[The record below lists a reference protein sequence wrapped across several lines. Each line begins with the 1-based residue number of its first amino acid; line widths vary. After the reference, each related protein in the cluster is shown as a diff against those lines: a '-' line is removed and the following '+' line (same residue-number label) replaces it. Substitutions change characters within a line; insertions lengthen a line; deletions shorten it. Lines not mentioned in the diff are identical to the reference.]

1 MSETPAAPVASPEGP
16 LRPSMARGLWVFVLT
31 LLLCLID
38 RAVNGEMPEPWP
50 LWPAAAVGLA
60 LAWRS
65 GLRWLIPPALGAAVF
80 ALLMAST
87 PWDAL
92 ALILGALAGPW
103 LGIEVQ
109 RRLERWHPVQSA
121 SQGARRFIALI
132 LCIVVPTTMLFSM
145 VVGHWGPSASF
156 RQRITDFPF
165 GLPALGMWLSGG
177 LILLILTPA
186 MLALINARAECNP
199 SLVENPA
206 AERWFDVP
214 VVAIAFVLSLLVL
227 TLTAFSQH
235 ALASILL
242 HGCIPVLMASALR
255 NEARSHALTVFLCI
269 LPLVAVGVQLG
280 HHQWPDHLLDTLWFE
295 AQMGAL
301 LLCAAAVAMLAQA
314 MAADRAQA
322 LGRSA
327 RQAREDARTGLLND
341 RGLIA
346 DLGAALN
353 AQDRSALGLIG
364 IQLDNLPAIQELC
377 GPLEVSRLESRVASA
392 LAQIAPPRSDS
403 ASIGSC
409 VLTARWSEQRFVL
422 VAPSRT
428 VSEVRHLARELYVRL
443 SGDPY
448 TGEHDRLSLQV
459 SVGGLLVD
467 AGIALQAEECMAAI
481 DDALGI
487 ASSVRDPKLFVEPL
501 SQSML
506 ASRRQQHDR
515 TEQLRDA
522 IREGRL
528 ELYAQGL
535 VDPDAPAGC
544 LSYEILTRLR
554 DREGEIVQP
563 PEFMPLALKAQLLS
577 KLDRAVI
584 HRTFE
589 WLAVNPQALARTHKC
604 SINLSGASLDDP
616 GLPTYVRDMR
626 LAHDIPAQRIVF
638 EITESEAIRH
648 AAAAS
653 RLVDELKAD
662 GFGIALDDF
671 GTGLATFEYLKRFP
685 LDYLKIDG
693 SFIRN
698 LTQDGLDEEIVIST
712 LRVAQK
718 LKLRAVAEHV
728 QTEEV
733 RRRLQELGVRYLQ
746 GDLFGRAGPIGALF
760 ETDAP
765 VQLHDRNTQAA
776 QSEPALRSTRI
787 S

>member
-1 MSETPAAPVASPEGP
+1 
-16 LRPSMARGLWVFVLT
+16 
-31 LLLCLID
+31 
-38 RAVNGEMPEPWP
+38 
-50 LWPAAAVGLA
+50 
-60 LAWRS
+60 
-65 GLRWLIPPALGAAVF
+65 
-80 ALLMAST
+80 
-87 PWDAL
+87 
-92 ALILGALAGPW
+92 
-103 LGIEVQ
+103 
-109 RRLERWHPVQSA
+109 
-121 SQGARRFIALI
+121 
-132 LCIVVPTTMLFSM
+132 
-145 VVGHWGPSASF
+145 
-156 RQRITDFPF
+156 
-165 GLPALGMWLSGG
+165 
-177 LILLILTPA
+177 
-186 MLALINARAECNP
+186 
-199 SLVENPA
+199 
-206 AERWFDVP
+206 
-214 VVAIAFVLSLLVL
+214 
-227 TLTAFSQH
+227 
-235 ALASILL
+235 
-242 HGCIPVLMASALR
+242 MASALR

-269 LPLVAVGVQLG
+269 LPLVAVAVQLG

-301 LLCAAAVAMLAQA
+301 LLCATAVAMLAQA

-322 LGRSA
+322 LGRTA

-364 IQLDNLPAIQELC
+364 IHLDNLPAIQELC

-392 LAQIAPPRSDS
+392 LAQIAPPQSDS
-403 ASIGSC
+403 RSVGSC
-409 VLTARWSEQRFVL
+409 VLTARWSEQRFVF
-422 VAPSRT
+422 VAPART

-459 SVGGLLVD
+459 SVGGLLID

-481 DDALGI
+481 DDALAI

-765 VQLHDRNTQAA
+765 VRLHDRHPQGTEP
-776 QSEPALRSTRI
+776 EPALRSAGI

>member
-1 MSETPAAPVASPEGP
+1 MSDSTATPATHPESP
-16 LRPSMARGLWVFVLT
+16 LRPSLARGLWVFVLT
-31 LLLCLID
+31 LLLCVID

-50 LWPAAAVGLA
+50 LWPAAAIA
-60 LAWRS
+60 LAMAWRY
-65 GLRWLIPPALGAAVF
+65 GPQWILPPAMAAVVF
-80 ALLMAST
+80 AFLIAST
-87 PWDAL
+87 PFDAV
-92 ALILGALAGPW
+92 ALSLGAVLGPW
-103 LGIEVQ
+103 LGIRLQ
-109 RRLERWHPVQSA
+109 HRLERWHPAPSA
-121 SQGARRFIALI
+121 FQGAQRFLG
-132 LCIVVPTTMLFSM
+132 LVLGVVVPISLLFSLLI
-145 VVGHWGPSASF
+145 GYFGPGISF
-156 RQRITDFPF
+156 RQRITDFPL

-186 MLALINARAECNP
+186 MLALLDVGGARPNTDAP
-199 SLVENPA
+199 PQSR

-214 VVAIAFVLSLLVL
+214 VVAAAFLLSLLVL
-227 TLTAFSQH
+227 GLTAFSEH
-235 ALASILL
+235 ALAAVLL
-242 HGCIPVLMASALR
+242 HCCIPVLVASALR

-269 LPLVAVGVQLG
+269 LPLVAVTVQLG

-301 LLCAAAVAMLAQA
+301 LLCAAALAIVIQA
-314 MAADRAQA
+314 LASDRTLA
-322 LGRSA
+322 LGRTA
-327 RQAREDARTGLLND
+327 RQAREDSRTGLLND
-341 RGLIA
+341 RGLMS
-346 DLGAALN
+346 DLGARLSAP
-353 AQDRSALGLIG
+353 DRSSIGLIG

-377 GPLEVSRLESRVASA
+377 GPLEISRLEARVAAALTQLAPESLAESA
-392 LAQIAPPRSDS
+392 FRP
-403 ASIGSC
+403 
-409 VLTARWSEQRFVL
+409 LTARWSEQRFVL
-422 VAPSRT
+422 AAPAQT
-428 VSEVRHLARELYVRL
+428 VSEVRNLARELYVRL

-448 TGEHDRLSLQV
+448 TGEYDRLSLQV
-459 SVGGLLVD
+459 SVGGLLID

-481 DDALGI
+481 DDALSI

-554 DREGEIVQP
+554 DRDGEIVQP

-589 WLAVNPQALARTHKC
+589 WLAVNPQALARTYKC

-616 GLPTYVRDMR
+616 GLPTYVREMR

-733 RRRLQELGVRYLQ
+733 RQRLQELGVRYLQ
-746 GDLFGRAGPIGALF
+746 GDLFGRAAPIGALF
-760 ETDAP
+760 EPGAP
-765 VQLHDRNTQAA
+765 VRLQDR
-776 QSEPALRSTRI
+776 SPRPAEAEFPIRSARR

>member
-1 MSETPAAPVASPEGP
+1 
-16 LRPSMARGLWVFVLT
+16 
-31 LLLCLID
+31 
-38 RAVNGEMPEPWP
+38 
-50 LWPAAAVGLA
+50 
-60 LAWRS
+60 
-65 GLRWLIPPALGAAVF
+65 
-80 ALLMAST
+80 
-87 PWDAL
+87 
-92 ALILGALAGPW
+92 
-103 LGIEVQ
+103 
-109 RRLERWHPVQSA
+109 
-121 SQGARRFIALI
+121 
-132 LCIVVPTTMLFSM
+132 
-145 VVGHWGPSASF
+145 
-156 RQRITDFPF
+156 
-165 GLPALGMWLSGG
+165 
-177 LILLILTPA
+177 
-186 MLALINARAECNP
+186 
-199 SLVENPA
+199 
-206 AERWFDVP
+206 
-214 VVAIAFVLSLLVL
+214 
-227 TLTAFSQH
+227 
-235 ALASILL
+235 
-242 HGCIPVLMASALR
+242 
-255 NEARSHALTVFLCI
+255 
-269 LPLVAVGVQLG
+269 
-280 HHQWPDHLLDTLWFE
+280 
-295 AQMGAL
+295 
-301 LLCAAAVAMLAQA
+301 
-314 MAADRAQA
+314 
-322 LGRSA
+322 
-327 RQAREDARTGLLND
+327 
-341 RGLIA
+341 
-346 DLGAALN
+346 
-353 AQDRSALGLIG
+353 
-364 IQLDNLPAIQELC
+364 
-377 GPLEVSRLESRVASA
+377 
-392 LAQIAPPRSDS
+392 
-403 ASIGSC
+403 
-409 VLTARWSEQRFVL
+409 
-422 VAPSRT
+422 
-428 VSEVRHLARELYVRL
+428 
-443 SGDPY
+443 
-448 TGEHDRLSLQV
+448 
-459 SVGGLLVD
+459 
-467 AGIALQAEECMAAI
+467 MAAI

-765 VQLHDRNTQAA
+765 VQLHDRHTQAA